1 FGHDHIVIDRE
12 RPKDPAQSVYTQNTA
27 QLKGKPSIT
36 TETGYLGVPAED
48 MIERNVEGAFRLMRW
63 LGMLP
68 GPADLVQH
76 PVWFEPTEVLRSP
89 ETGIWPPAVE
99 AGHDVQ
105 EGAVRGT
112 VSELFG

>member
-1 FGHDHIVIDRE
+1 MALAFGHDHIVIDRE

-76 PVWFEPTEVLRSP
+76 PVPMLELLQREGRVSYRALRRRFDLD
-89 ETGIWPPAVE
+89 EE
-99 AGHDVQ
+99 
-105 EGAVRGT
+105 
-112 VSELFG
+112 